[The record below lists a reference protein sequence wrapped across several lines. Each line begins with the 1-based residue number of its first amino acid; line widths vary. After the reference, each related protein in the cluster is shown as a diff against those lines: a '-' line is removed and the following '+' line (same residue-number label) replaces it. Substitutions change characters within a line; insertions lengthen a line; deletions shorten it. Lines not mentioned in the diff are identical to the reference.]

1 MNLWKISS
9 KQNAIVCR
17 SSQPTFLFTVVYRK
31 YIACWNWENYACF
44 SYNTTRGPRDH
55 WYRLLI
61 FSLYPCAQR
70 FLKDFSESFDIMC
83 CWWDIRDVPFFTL
96 RNIILN
102 FFYNLQMQFFV
113 DWWNLLL
120 RNSDLLLI
128 ILISC
133 KRLSPAVS
141 F

>member
-83 CWWDIRDVPFFTL
+83 CWWDIRDVPFFYVKEHYSEFFLQFADAIFCRLVKLTSEKL
-96 RNIILN
+96 RPVAYYPN
-102 FFYNLQMQFFV
+102 
-113 DWWNLLL
+113 
-120 RNSDLLLI
+120 
-128 ILISC
+128 
-133 KRLSPAVS
+133 
-141 F
+141 